1 MIKNILLETSYDGA
15 LFSGFQYQKD
25 QRSVEEE
32 LTKAIRKV
40 TGEENRIVS
49 CGRTDS
55 GVHAYGQ
62 VLHFDTDLNIPTDGW
77 VKAINAMIPKDIR
90 IVSAKVVNDEFHV
103 RYNSIKKT
111 YIYKLY
117 LGKEIDPFL
126 INYVGQHKFNF
137 NFEKAKETLQY
148 FI

>member
-32 LTKAIRKV
+32 ITKAVRKV

-55 GVHAYGQ
+55 GVHAKS
-62 VLHFDTDLNIPTDGW
+62 HFVNFLTASDINPIGIKFQIQPHLPKRNFHSGCSGENLLNLSKLAW
-77 VKAINAMIPKDIR
+77 V
-90 IVSAKVVNDEFHV
+90 
-103 RYNSIKKT
+103 
-111 YIYKLY
+111 
-117 LGKEIDPFL
+117 
-126 INYVGQHKFNF
+126 
-137 NFEKAKETLQY
+137 
-148 FI
+148 